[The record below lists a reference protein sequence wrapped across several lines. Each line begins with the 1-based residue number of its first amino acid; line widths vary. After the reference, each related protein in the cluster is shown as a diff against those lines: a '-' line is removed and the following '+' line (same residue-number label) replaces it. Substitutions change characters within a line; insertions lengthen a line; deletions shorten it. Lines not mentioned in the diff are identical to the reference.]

1 MWQGVQI
8 DADALALDLARAVG
22 PRGNY
27 LAQQHTVDHCRE
39 HLWPS
44 RYFGPNMPSSSA
56 GAADTDLYA
65 RIDRDL
71 RELLQTHRPKPLEP
85 QLEMELRAIRE
96 RFAASHHASG

>member
-1 MWQGVQI
+1 VQI
-8 DADALALDLARAVG
+8 DDDALALDLARAVG

-27 LAQQHTVDHCRE
+27 LAQPHTVAHCRE

-44 RYFGPNMPSSSA
+44 RYFGPNLPSGSGG
-56 GAADTDLYA
+56 GADSDLYA

-71 RELLQTHRPKPLEP
+71 RELLATHRPPPPEP
-85 QLEMELRAIRE
+85 QLEAQLRAIRE